1 MTTKRIMQEIARHVA
16 KTTEELDDSE
26 VENMIKLIRK
36 ANRIFVIGA
45 GRSGLTARAFAMRL
59 VQLGLTAYVVGE
71 TITPGMNKKD
81 LLIAVSGS
89 GETSSVVSATKIA
102 KSIGVKVLAITS
114 YPKSSIGKISD
125 YVMKIKGKT
134 KIDIEKNHLKH
145 QIEGIHSSLTP
156 LGTMFEDTTQIFFD
170 GVTAE
175 LMEKLGKKEKDMKKI
190 HALE

>member
-1 MTTKRIMQEIARHVA
+1 MTTKKIMQEIARHVA